1 MKKWLTFILVFILA
15 FVIVGCKEDP
25 VIEDVLVTG
34 VTADVTEKEIAVGEK
49 FIIKATI
56 APANAT
62 DKT

>member
-62 DKT
+62 